1 MLASSVHGH
10 LCCRLMDIWITLE
23 IIANEWRQLDLS
35 VSGVLRR
42 KVYVEGIDGNYFLQE
57 IFD

>member
-1 MLASSVHGH
+1 
-10 LCCRLMDIWITLE
+10 MDIWITLE